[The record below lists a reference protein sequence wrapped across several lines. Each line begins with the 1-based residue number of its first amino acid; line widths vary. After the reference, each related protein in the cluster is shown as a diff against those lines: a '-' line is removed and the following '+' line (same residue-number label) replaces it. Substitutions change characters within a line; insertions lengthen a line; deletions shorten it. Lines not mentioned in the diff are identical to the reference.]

1 MFAQLRPLPFGSTT
15 GKDADA
21 MRATSSSLHGVR
33 HWPTVGVGGRSVNI
47 MKPSGLLYLVFSTLR
62 ASLVVLVVKN
72 PPANAGDLSSIPG
85 SGRSP
90 GGGNDNPL

>member
-21 MRATSSSLHGVR
+21 TRATSSSLHGVR
-33 HWPTVGVGGRSVNI
+33 QWPTVGVGGRSVNI
-47 MKPSGLLYLVFSTLR
+47 RKPSGLLYLVFSTLR